1 MFGSIPKTSDL
12 FFNFCNDSCKICRIA
27 NHSYKAIV
35 ENANMSLHF
44 LYTKLI
50 SKTLLLTLNKY
61 LVDIDVQ
68 DLSIGLPDFLSSAL
82 SRKDDQNDD
91 GNTRSHDGENMNY
104 TNNSGA
110 ESTTNSEKWC
120 LKLSNVKLREGVELM
135 TLPKK
140 KKRVVLRTKRKISSK
155 IVNESKTNVVVED
168 SSLEETKKISK
179 ESNRNR
185 YDGTIAANAE
195 NIRNSIDTKH
205 NGDETIT
212 EIKKATIAVSLDNPS
227 LSDIRNSHTHPNILE
242 KSLDPET
249 FEECNII
256 KDSEV
261 SELISSTPPS
271 VFRRFLRR
279 FSSTEIS
286 GKPTTTL
293 SSSSKLHDPITSEST
308 PTFPSRDPK
317 ANDRDVNKIESKSD
331 KLAVGNTS
339 SRDNH
344 HKNDNN
350 LDQKQ
355 KNKSCINTFMSMETS
370 DEIEEDDI
378 GYSNEPRSRFHPRKS
393 RKFRRSMKIDKCGR
407 GSGSTD
413 DPYGKANNEEN
424 DPLCSSDKKKIG
436 SFNQKEEQKKE
447 FEKKKLFQEKEEI
460 VEEYVEEEMVLRTG
474 KGGRVGTLHIK

>member
-1 MFGSIPKTSDL
+1 MLIHCLDQSPKHLIYSLTFATTRVKSAG
-12 FFNFCNDSCKICRIA
+12 A

-35 ENANMSLHF
+35 ENTNMSLHF

-68 DLSIGLPDFLSSAL
+68 DLSIGLPNFLSSAL

-168 SSLEETKKISK
+168 SSLEETKKKSK

-185 YDGTIAANAE
+185 YDGTIAANVE
-195 NIRNSIDTKH
+195 NIRNSVDTKH

-227 LSDIRNSHTHPNILE
+227 LSDIKDLHTHLNI
-242 KSLDPET
+242 
-249 FEECNII
+249 FFNY
-256 KDSEV
+256 
-261 SELISSTPPS
+261 
-271 VFRRFLRR
+271 FFFFL
-279 FSSTEIS
+279 
-286 GKPTTTL
+286 K
-293 SSSSKLHDPITSEST
+293 
-308 PTFPSRDPK
+308 
-317 ANDRDVNKIESKSD
+317 
-331 KLAVGNTS
+331 
-339 SRDNH
+339 
-344 HKNDNN
+344 
-350 LDQKQ
+350 
-355 KNKSCINTFMSMETS
+355 
-370 DEIEEDDI
+370 
-378 GYSNEPRSRFHPRKS
+378 
-393 RKFRRSMKIDKCGR
+393 
-407 GSGSTD
+407 
-413 DPYGKANNEEN
+413 
-424 DPLCSSDKKKIG
+424 
-436 SFNQKEEQKKE
+436 
-447 FEKKKLFQEKEEI
+447 
-460 VEEYVEEEMVLRTG
+460 
-474 KGGRVGTLHIK
+474 

>member
-35 ENANMSLHF
+35 ENTNMSLHF

-68 DLSIGLPDFLSSAL
+68 DLSIGLPNFLSSAL

-168 SSLEETKKISK
+168 SSLEETKKKSK

-185 YDGTIAANAE
+185 YDGTIAANVE
-195 NIRNSIDTKH
+195 NIRNSVDTKH
-205 NGDETIT
+205 IGDETIT

-227 LSDIRNSHTHPNILE
+227 LSDIKDLHTHPNILE
-242 KSLDPET
+242 KSLDPKT
-249 FEECNII
+249 FEKCNII

-308 PTFPSRDPK
+308 PTCPSRYPK
-317 ANDRDVNKIESKSD
+317 ANDIDVNKIESKSD

-339 SRDNH
+339 SRDND

-378 GYSNEPRSRFHPRKS
+378 GYSNEPRSRFHP

-447 FEKKKLFQEKEEI
+447 FEKENLFQEKEEI